1 MLDKQAIIYYI
12 GLDGE
17 LQRKKLEPFNR
28 YFNKGETKFAIYI
41 FSNSAIE

>member
-1 MLDKQAIIYYI
+1 MLDEQAIIYHT

-28 YFNKGETKFAIYI
+28 YFNKGETKFAVYI
-41 FSNSAIE
+41 FSNSATE